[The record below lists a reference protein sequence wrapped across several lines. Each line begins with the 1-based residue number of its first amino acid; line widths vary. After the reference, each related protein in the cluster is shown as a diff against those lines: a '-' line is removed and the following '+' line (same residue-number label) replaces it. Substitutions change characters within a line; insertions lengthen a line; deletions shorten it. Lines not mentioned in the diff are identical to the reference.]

1 MAFNEAILTD
11 ERPNVFELLAEEQ
24 LREALRPALLYLT
37 KVTHSLYSA
46 EPAGD
51 STLAPLASL
60 LYAFAG
66 AGPFKTRAVL
76 LRAVEIT

>member
-51 STLAPLASL
+51 STLASL